1 MSYVIKGYKNSQN
14 TVRQVALELITSVY
28 RYASDKVRTYYQ
40 DLRPAQTNIIGE
52 ALANGLDYYDECNM
66 DGNEIVNNSQ
76 MLIQEQQ
83 NMNSKNN
90 NKMMMSSS
98 FANKNINYDIL
109 FNIVDYL
116 ILILLVEK
124 LRFIN

>member
-40 DLRPAQTNIIGE
+40 DLRPAQINIIGE

-83 NMNSKNN
+83 NSERN
-90 NKMMMSSS
+90 NKMMMISS
-98 FANKNINYDIL
+98 FANKNINDDIL

>member
-83 NMNSKNN
+83 NSERN
-90 NKMMMSSS
+90 NKMMMISS
-98 FANKNINYDIL
+98 FANKNINDDIL